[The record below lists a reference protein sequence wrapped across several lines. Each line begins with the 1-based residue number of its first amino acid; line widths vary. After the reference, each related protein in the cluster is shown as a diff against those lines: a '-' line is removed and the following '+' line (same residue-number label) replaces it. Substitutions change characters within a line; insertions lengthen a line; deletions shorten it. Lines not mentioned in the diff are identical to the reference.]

1 MNICMYICTYIPT
14 IRVIAMKSTVLIKYD
29 HCNYHYCM
37 VMLCAKIRVV
47 GHAAPKLVWH
57 TFILR

>member
-1 MNICMYICTYIPT
+1 MYICTYIPT